1 MYQMEVD
8 NRTLKI
14 NTYLPPYHRT
24 GKGTATVN
32 NKYANQ
38 NRIQDEQKLTII
50 MRPKSGLHHY
60 SCIFAH
66 MANN

>member
-24 GKGTATVN
+24 GKG
-32 NKYANQ
+32 
-38 NRIQDEQKLTII
+38 
-50 MRPKSGLHHY
+50 H
-60 SCIFAH
+60 
-66 MANN
+66 